1 MTRTWQRIFVDHPH
15 SVDVTYFEHMCFA
28 GRFAAR
34 LLLAGCV
41 ALIHAIVPCLFEKT
55 ASRMIGEM
63 HGAPYETRL
72 MCRLAAY
79 PGPTRPLAEVLIE
92 TQAIP

>member
-15 SVDVTYFEHMCFA
+15 SIDEIYFEHMCFA
-28 GRFAAR
+28 GWFAAR

-63 HGAPYETRL
+63 HGRLTR
-72 MCRLAAY
+72 R
-79 PGPTRPLAEVLIE
+79 G
-92 TQAIP
+92 